1 MNIEYLPVI
10 NIDDLQ
16 EAIELQYGED
26 TFKEHELRS
35 LLFGACYSN
44 DSFKRYSWE
53 DAPYEYNKGYSWT
66 TEEKVRLENLVAGY
80 LADIIPNQK
89 EVLIDIR
96 W

>member
-35 LLFGACYSN
+35 LLFGDYYVN
-44 DSFKRYSWE
+44 DSFKIYCWE

-80 LADIIPNQK
+80 LADIFPNQK
-89 EVLIDIR
+89 EVLIDIS

>member
-26 TFKEHELRS
+26 TFKEYELRS
-35 LLFGACYSN
+35 LLFDDYYSN

-53 DAPYEYNKGYSWT
+53 DAPYEYRKEYSWT
-66 TEEKVRLENLVAGY
+66 TEEKVRLENFVAGY

-89 EVLIDIR
+89 EALIDVS